1 MLEENCSEAIWTDLE
16 WSSWSAGPHT
26 PKIHDVFAAHC
37 TGFAPAR
44 DGEFVVVQGK
54 AAGFPAVP
62 YWGLKLSWD
71 CLVPHVDVNV
81 GV

>member
-1 MLEENCSEAIWTDLE
+1 MKQLMCRPLSPRTL
-16 WSSWSAGPHT
+16 
-26 PKIHDVFAAHC
+26 KIHDVFAAHR
-37 TGFAPAR
+37 TGFAPAQ

-62 YWGLKLSWD
+62 YWGLKLSRD
-71 CLVPHVDVNV
+71 CLVLHVDVNV